1 MYWTDCP
8 HPDIEPAGIC
18 MAHDADSIRLVHH
31 PYRVLHP
38 GLWATNASK
47 GHRGWLYIY
56 CTIIN
61 YYIRKSSDLV

>member
-38 GLWATNASK
+38 GLWATNASN
-47 GHRGWLYIY
+47 GHR
-56 CTIIN
+56 
-61 YYIRKSSDLV
+61 D